1 MGKQVAARIKKKI
14 MSRKRPHE
22 GTAGSGHKTG
32 RKANPTSREVLFKII
47 TGVTS
52 DQRFQ
57 KIEISNDW

>member
-52 DQRFQ
+52 D
-57 KIEISNDW
+57 